1 MYEASV
7 NSFALNHS
15 FIFKTLRSGETLYV
29 DINICQVFVNHL
41 FEFLQ
46 KGFIRF
52 RVINGLDL
60 GNRRACKIF
69 LDFRPVQHWQSL
81 DLFFISKDSTQRI
94 GVLAAD
100 EGFFK
105 SNQWIATRR
114 LNGDETHASTWDGTG
129 IKMPDDKPGMQKI
142 ILYHYR

>member
-1 MYEASV
+1 MV
-7 NSFALNHS
+7 L
-15 FIFKTLRSGETLYV
+15 IWVIGELAKYSL
-29 DINICQVFVNHL
+29 ILGL
-41 FEFLQ
+41 FSTG
-46 KGFIRF
+46 K
-52 RVINGLDL
+52 
-60 GNRRACKIF
+60 
-69 LDFRPVQHWQSL
+69 SL